1 MEIET
6 GEFVGSRHVEHF
18 AKEYASIFLY
28 SGEAKHISEM
38 SNGINWPV
46 EIILE
51 KIMEKRKTIARV
63 NKDINR
69 NEEIDIKDTLKA
81 WL

>member
-38 SNGINWPV
+38 SNGIN
-46 EIILE
+46 
-51 KIMEKRKTIARV
+51 
-63 NKDINR
+63 
-69 NEEIDIKDTLKA
+69 
-81 WL
+81 